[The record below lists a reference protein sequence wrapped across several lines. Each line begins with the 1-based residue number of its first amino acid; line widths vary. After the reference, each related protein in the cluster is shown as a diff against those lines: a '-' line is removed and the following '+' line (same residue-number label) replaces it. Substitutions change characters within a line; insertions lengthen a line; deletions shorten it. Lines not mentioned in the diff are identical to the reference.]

1 MWSVFEHFL
10 FYWVLPCSIALGGF
24 FIFKATTKQS
34 YEHWDVDKIW
44 KSFIKLGIT
53 IGIIVIIF
61 VLISNAV
68 WFKNLLA
75 NAKVGVDNLKN
86 NQVAQQAI
94 QHEHIFRS
102 IVITFLAHWIPVY
115 FRAFLI
121 VWFLSFIV
129 MIQSLVWRV
138 DFTRGAN
145 IIAQTFLF
153 FPFLT
158 FKYLLGYQTPF
169 FDFVQAKLYQAK
181 IKENLNDSYFDALSG
196 VDEKGEKFKDG
207 VGGSVQTQRIK
218 ATALAIRRTK
228 AYIKTAGGIRH
239 AELVTKKSRETDT
252 DKLIERVLSGLGA
265 RLSASN
271 IRFQDD
277 PIFTPD
283 RDKGSYIFDSDVD
296 FNAGDELGSWFGI
309 FFNPLSSENR
319 VSNGGR
325 GFFKAYGSILNETFQ
340 YIIHLTPRAIYE
352 RMISTSN
359 TKYAKDESIKRA
371 KYIVQHN
378 LDLSVVP
385 VPFDPKTNA
394 SIAELTEQAKKV
406 ANARIE
412 DVTNALNAYKLTG
425 TFKRV
430 LVGGNTASYE
440 YTLPRSANL
449 PTDFDRVQKGI
460 GNMLKAEDTP
470 QMTVNAGILRF
481 TMVNGVNIPIDFA
494 KSMRERKRGI
504 SEIISGIAGVDAM
517 GKNIE
522 FNLGDTTPH
531 AILYGKTGTGKTV
544 SIMDI
549 VYSMMDAVDP
559 SMLRIAYIDGKGN
572 SFEFMRNDNPDSATY
587 HPNPF
592 TYAQPADASG
602 DIDYARALVN
612 HLVRE
617 TRRRIDIFKKAGVS
631 KLSEYNRKNPDKKMF
646 EILAVIDEF
655 SAIIDQ
661 DDQLKVSELA
671 EKGITDRIEYLAK
684 MARSVG
690 IRMLLANQTARKEKV
705 PGKISGNI
713 GGRLSL
719 GVSEPIESDM
729 ALPDSGISLDKI
741 NEKGEFYTTMNSRSN
756 PQHGNSPYL
765 PDDVMFALNDSLEK
779 KFGHNDYVISR
790 EEIIA
795 EMDSS
800 SGLETESSSLLYSV
814 PKPMPT
820 PNTCLEELIGD
831 IKKYPEW
838 ALANKE
844 SQIFTKNKALH
855 TGTPKVQNQSSDS
868 LFKAFEEAKQKKQA
882 IDEARNA
889 QSRKHSGQVVAGITR
904 GSEKGTL

>member
-1 MWSVFEHFL
+1 MWQLFQHWLFYIILPSSISLGLFFL
-10 FYWVLPCSIALGGF
+10 FKS
-24 FIFKATTKQS
+24 TTKQS

-44 KSFIKLGIT
+44 KTVIKLVIVVAIIT
-53 IGIIVIIF
+53 VIFI
-61 VLISNAV
+61 
-68 WFKNLLA
+68 LLA
-75 NAKVGVDNLKN
+75 NSTWVRNLLDKAHVGLDSLKQ
-86 NQVAQQAI
+86 NQIAQQAI
-94 QHEHIFRS
+94 SRGQI
-102 IVITFLAHWIPVY
+102 IKYTILTFFAHWIPVY
-115 FRAFLI
+115 LRAFSF
-121 VWFLSFIV
+121 VWVISLAV
-129 MIQSLVWRV
+129 MIQSLFWRV

-145 IIAQTFLF
+145 IIVQTFILA
-153 FPFLT
+153 PFLT
-158 FKYLLGYQTPF
+158 LKYLFGYQTPF

-196 VDEKGEKFKDG
+196 FDDKGEKFQG
-207 VGGSVQTQRIK
+207 GMGGSTQTSRIK

-228 AYIKTAGGIRH
+228 AHIKTAGGIRH

-252 DKLIERVLSGLGA
+252 DKQIERVLVGLGA
-265 RLSASN
+265 RLPASS

-277 PIFTPD
+277 PVFN
-283 RDKGSYIFDSDVD
+283 DKRGAFIFDSDVEY
-296 FNAGDELGSWFGI
+296 NAGDELGSWFGI
-309 FFNPLSSENR
+309 FFNPLSPENR

-325 GFFKAYGSILNETFQ
+325 GFLASLGTIFKETFK
-340 YIIHLTPRAIYE
+340 YVTHITPTAIYD
-352 RMISTSN
+352 RMVSISSN
-359 TKYAKDESIKRA
+359 KYAKDESTKRA

-385 VPFDPKTNA
+385 KPIDPKTNA
-394 SIAELTEQAKKV
+394 SIEELTELARNIAKK
-406 ANARIE
+406 RIE
-412 DVTNALNAYKLTG
+412 DVSNALNAYKLTG
-425 TFKRV
+425 TFQRV

-470 QMTVNAGILRF
+470 QMTVSAGTLRL
-481 TMVNGVNIPIDFA
+481 TVTNGVNIPIDFS
-494 KSMRERKRGI
+494 KMISNRKKGI
-504 SEIISGIAGVDAM
+504 AQIISGIAGVDAM
-517 GKNIE
+517 GENID
-522 FNLGDTTPH
+522 FDLGDSTPH

-549 VYSMMDAVDP
+549 VYSIMDAVDP

-572 SFEFMRNDNPDSATY
+572 SFEFMRNDGSDNPAY

-617 TRRRIDIFKKAGVS
+617 TRRRIDVFKKAGVS
-631 KLSEYNRKNPDKKMF
+631 KISEYNRKYPKQKMF

-661 DDQLKVSELA
+661 DNQLKVSELA
-671 EKGITDRIEYLAK
+671 EKGITDKIEYLAK

-779 KFGHNDYVISR
+779 KFGHHDYVISR
-790 EEIIA
+790 AQIMA
-795 EMDSS
+795 EMDGS
-800 SGLETESSSLLYSV
+800 SGLEAECSNSLYAI
-814 PKPMPT
+814 PKPLPT
-820 PNTCLEELIGD
+820 PNTGLEELIND
-831 IKKYPEW
+831 IEKYPEW
-838 ALANKE
+838 AVANQE
-844 SQIFTKNKALH
+844 SPIFTKNNDLH
-855 TGTPKVQNQSSDS
+855 SGTPSTQSKKRAS
-868 LFKAFEEAKQKKQA
+868 LINALNKAKEKQQL
-882 IDEARNA
+882 ISE
-889 QSRKHSGQVVAGITR
+889 SRKADTRKFAGEDVAGVT
-904 GSEKGTL
+904 KGRDEGVL